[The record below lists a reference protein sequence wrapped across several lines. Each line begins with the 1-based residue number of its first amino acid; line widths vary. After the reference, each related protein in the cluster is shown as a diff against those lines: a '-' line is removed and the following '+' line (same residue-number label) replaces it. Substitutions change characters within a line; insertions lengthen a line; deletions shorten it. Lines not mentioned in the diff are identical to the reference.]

1 MAKYAEG
8 QSGRADQAIPFLR
21 WAGGKTQLL
30 PKLLAHVPAK
40 FKTYREPF
48 LGGGAMF
55 FALRP
60 ARAVLSD
67 ANREL
72 VTTYQAVRDNVDE
85 VICRLHWFSERH
97 SPEQFE
103 EVRSAHFASGIPAHV
118 AARMIYLNKTC
129 FNGLYRVN
137 ASGKFNAPLGKF
149 KTPPTICDEKN
160 LHACAVALASAW
172 IEPWDFRTA
181 IKAAKRG
188 DFVYADPPYLPSS
201 DTSEFTSFTAGGF
214 AAEDHIELAQALL
227 KSGARGAH
235 ILLSSADNPNS
246 RKIYRDLKR
255 ERITARRN
263 ISSKGDGRGAVGEL
277 LCTYKPPRR

>member
-1 MAKYAEG
+1 MTA
-8 QSGRADQAIPFLR
+8 RPFLK

-30 PKLLAHVPAK
+30 PKLLAHVPAH
-40 FKTYREPF
+40 FETYREPF
-48 LGGGAMF
+48 LGGGALF

-60 ARAVLSD
+60 ACAVLSD

-72 VTTYQAVRDNVDE
+72 VTTFQAVRDNVEE
-85 VICRLHWFSERH
+85 VIGRLHSFAKFH
-97 SPEQFE
+97 SPELFE
-103 EVRSAHFASGIPAHV
+103 TLRSETGTGLPFDV

-137 ASGKFNAPLGKF
+137 AAGKFNVPPDKS
-149 KTPPTICDEKN
+149 KTAAVICDEKN
-160 LHACAVALASAW
+160 LRACAVALASAW

-181 IKAAKRG
+181 IGQAESG

-201 DTSEFTSFTAGGF
+201 ETADFTSYTADGF
-214 AAEDHIELAQALL
+214 GPGDHADLALALTIAG
-227 KSGARGAH
+227 SRGAH
-235 ILLSSADNPNS
+235 VLLSSADNPTS

-255 ERITARRN
+255 EKVSARRN

-277 LCTYKPPRR
+277 LCTYKGDR